1 MVQRE
6 GRGLSIRR
14 QCQVLSLHRSNL
26 YYEPRPVSSEELAL
40 MHTIDETYLRYP
52 FLGSR
57 GMAETL
63 RRQGHPI
70 NRKRTRRLMRLMG
83 LESLAP
89 KPNLSRS
96 HPEHRKYPYLL
107 KGIDVTRANQAWATD
122 ITYIPLALGFV
133 YLVAIID
140 WYSRAV
146 LAWRLS
152 NTLDVGFCVEALNEA
167 LSNWGSPDIF
177 NTDQGAQ
184 FTSETFTDVLK
195 AKGIQIS
202 MDGKGRCLDN
212 VFVERLWRSLKYEE
226 VYLNPYDGPREAR
239 GGIGRYLG
247 YFNDERPHR
256 ALGGRTPME
265 VYVESME
272 VQNRRAA

>member
-6 GRGLSIRR
+6 GSRLSVRR
-14 QCQVLSLHRSNL
+14 QCKALSLHRSTV
-26 YYEPRPVSSEELAL
+26 YSEPQPASSEELAL
-40 MHTIDETYLRYP
+40 MRTIDETYLRYP

-57 GMAETL
+57 GMVETL
-63 RRQGHPI
+63 RRQGQTI
-70 NRKRTRRLMRLMG
+70 NRKRAQRLMRVLG

-96 HPEHRKYPYLL
+96 HPAHRKYPYLL
-107 KGIDVTRANQAWATD
+107 KGVEVTKANQVWATD

-152 NTLDVGFCVEALNEA
+152 NTLDVSFCVGALEDA
-167 LSNWGSPDIF
+167 LEQWGTPDIF
-177 NTDQGAQ
+177 NTDQGVQ
-184 FTSETFTDVLK
+184 FTSEEFTGALK

-226 VYLNPYDGPREAR
+226 VYLNPYAGQREAR
-239 GGIGRYLG
+239 AGIGRYLD
-247 YFNDERPHR
+247 YFNDERPHQ
-256 ALGGRTPME
+256 ALGHQTPME
-265 VYVESME
+265 VYRES
-272 VQNRRAA
+272 VAAQARQAA

>member
-6 GRGLSIRR
+6 GCRLSVRR
-14 QCQVLSLHRSNL
+14 QCKALSLHRSNV
-26 YYEPRPVSSEELAL
+26 YCEPQPVSSKELGL
-40 MHTIDETYLRYP
+40 MRTIDETYLRYP

-57 GMAETL
+57 GMVQTL
-63 RRQGHPI
+63 KRQGTHI
-70 NRKRTRRLMRLMG
+70 NRKHARRLMRILG

-89 KPNLSRS
+89 KPSLSRS
-96 HPEHRKYPYLL
+96 HPAHRKYPYLL
-107 KGIDVTRANQAWATD
+107 RELEVTKANQVWATD

-140 WYSRAV
+140 WHSRAV

-152 NTLDVGFCVEALNEA
+152 NTLDVSFCIETLEEALGR
-167 LSNWGSPDIF
+167 WGTPGIF

-184 FTSETFTDVLK
+184 FTSEEFTGVLK
-195 AKGIQIS
+195 KKGIQIS

-239 GGIGRYLG
+239 SGIGRYLD
-247 YFNDERPHR
+247 YFNEERPHQ
-256 ALGGRTPME
+256 ALGHQTPMD
-265 VYVESME
+265 VYRESLSAQ
-272 VQNRRAA
+272 VKQAA

>member
-1 MVQRE
+1 MVQRD
-6 GRGLSIRR
+6 GCQLSIRR
-14 QCQVLSLHRSNL
+14 QCRVLSLHRSNL
-26 YYEPRPVSSEELAL
+26 YYEPQPVSSEELAL
-40 MHTIDETYLRYP
+40 MRTIDETYLRLP

-57 GMAETL
+57 GMAQTL
-63 RRQGHPI
+63 KRQGHRI
-70 NRKRTRRLMRLMG
+70 NRKRARRLMRLMG

-107 KGIDVTRANQAWATD
+107 KNVEVTRANQAWATD

-146 LAWRLS
+146 LSWRMS
-152 NTLDVGFCVEALNEA
+152 NTLDGGFCIEALNDA
-167 LSNWGSPDIF
+167 LGRWGTPDIF
-177 NTDQGAQ
+177 NTDQGTQ
-184 FTSETFTDVLK
+184 FTSEDFTAVLK
-195 AKGIQIS
+195 AKSIQIS

-239 GGIGRYLG
+239 TAIGRYLG
-247 YFNDERPHR
+247 YFNDDRPHQ
-256 ALGGRTPME
+256 ALGYRTPME
-265 VYVESME
+265 VYVESMAA
-272 VQNRRAA
+272 QTRRAA